1 MCDFTGRWVC
11 ALKSDIDGSD
21 KYKARFVAKGYSQKQ
36 GTDYEETFSPAAD
49 MTSVRLIMQKAA
61 QEDLV
66 IHQMDVKTAYL
77 HAPIDCEIYIEQP
90 DGYVNKSP
98 TGENLVCKLH
108 KPLYGLKQSVRNWN
122 AVLHTYLTKNGFL

>member
-21 KYKARFVAKGYSQKQ
+21 KCKARFVAKGYSQKQ

-61 QEDLV
+61 QE
-66 IHQMDVKTAYL
+66 TAYL
-77 HAPIDCEIYIEQP
+77 HAPIDCKIYIEQP
-90 DGYVNKSP
+90 DRYVKKI
-98 TGENLVCKLH
+98 TFCTH
-108 KPLYGLKQSVRNWN
+108 I
-122 AVLHTYLTKNGFL
+122 